1 MCEIILS
8 YYMTGGL
15 SAQRI
20 HTNGRKPPDCGSA
33 ANPGR
38 GRPNKGEKKC
48 TAEKCLFFD
57 LKMSGIVL
65 IIVFKDA

>member
-38 GRPNKGEKKC
+38 GRPNKAEKNC
-48 TAEKCLFFD
+48 TAEKL
-57 LKMSGIVL
+57 S
-65 IIVFKDA
+65 VFLT